1 MRNLSYQNEFDLHE
15 NETGCRTHFHMN
27 GFARTW
33 KWPIAF
39 LLVGGMKVNI
49 LDWSETWKEIVF
61 KVKK

>member
-1 MRNLSYQNEFDLHE
+1 
-15 NETGCRTHFHMN
+15 MN

-49 LDWSETWKEIVF
+49 LDWSETFWREIVF